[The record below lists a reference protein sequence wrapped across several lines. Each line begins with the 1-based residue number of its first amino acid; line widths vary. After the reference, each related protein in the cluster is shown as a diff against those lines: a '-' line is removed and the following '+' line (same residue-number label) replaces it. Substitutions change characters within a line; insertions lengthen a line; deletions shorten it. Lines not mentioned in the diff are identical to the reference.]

1 MLVDFKQRP
10 NFGLNFA
17 IFNDRKDALYFGL
30 FFGPSVGI
38 SVGPSVSPSVGPLR
52 KIQTIEDMD

>member
-17 IFNDRKDALYFGL
+17 IFNGRKDALYFGL

-38 SVGPSVSPSVGPLR
+38 SVVPSVSPSVGPLR
-52 KIQTIEDMD
+52 KIQTIEDVD